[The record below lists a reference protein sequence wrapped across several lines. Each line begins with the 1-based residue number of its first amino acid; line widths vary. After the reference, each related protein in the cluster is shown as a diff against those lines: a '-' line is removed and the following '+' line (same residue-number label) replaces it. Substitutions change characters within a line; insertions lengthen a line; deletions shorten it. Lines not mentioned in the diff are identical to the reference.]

1 MEPSA
6 QQLQLAS
13 PPPTNQSHFCQGTE
27 MPTMSRPALDVKGGT
42 SPAKEDTNQEVN
54 SLAYSNLGVKD
65 RKAVAILHY
74 PGVASNGA
82 KASGAPTSSSGS
94 PSPIGSPTAS
104 PPTKPPP
111 FNLHPAPHLLA
122 SMQLQ
127 KLNSQ
132 YHGMAAATPGQPG
145 EAGSL
150 QNWGFGAQAGGA
162 GSLSPSAG
170 AQSPAIIDSDPVDEE
185 VLMSLVVELGLDRA
199 NELPELWLGQNEF
212 DFTADFPSGC

>member
-1 MEPSA
+1 MA
-6 QQLQLAS
+6 QQLQLAAS
-13 PPPTNQSHFCQGTE
+13 PPTNLPNFCQGSE

-42 SPAKEDTNQEVN
+42 SPVKEDASQEMS
-54 SLAYSNLGVKD
+54 SLAYPNLGMKD

-74 PGVASNGA
+74 PGVAPNGT
-82 KASGAPTSSSGS
+82 KASGAPTSSSDS
-94 PSPIGSPTAS
+94 PSPISSPT

-111 FNLHPAPHLLA
+111 FNLHPTPHLLA

-132 YHGMAAATPGQPG
+132 YHGMSATTPGQTG
-145 EAGSL
+145 EAGPL
-150 QNWGFGAQAGGA
+150 QNWGFEAQAGGV
-162 GSLSPSAG
+162 GPLPPSTG

-212 DFTADFPSGC
+212 DFTADFPSSC